1 VVDQLHATDSGNGA
15 AEQDR
20 KWYVIHTYSGYENK
34 VKTNLEHRIESM
46 GVQDKI
52 FQVVIPTEEEI
63 EIRDGQRRTV
73 SKKIF
78 PGYVLVQMI
87 ELKEGDEA
95 SNKAWYVV
103 RNTPGVTG
111 FVGSGAKPVPL
122 DDNEVKQILRQM
134 GVETPKYRVAF
145 QKGQSVRVTDGPFAE
160 FIGTALLLIAVI
172 GSGIAAQSL
181 SPGDVGLELLENAVA
196 TGAALVAIILAVGPV
211 SGAHLNPVV
220 SAADAVFGGLRLREL
235 AAYVIAQVAGA
246 VVGVLGLLGIP
257 YTGSSCAATSLCLRK
272 HLVNTLLDRAG
283 LPVPRWGV
291 VRPGGSIPAVGFP
304 AICKPAAEDGSL
316 GVEQRS
322 VVRTGRALAERVD
335 AMHTLWDEVLVQRF
349 IDGREVN
356 VGIVGDQVLPISEV
370 NFAAMPRGMW
380 RIVSYRS
387 KWEDGSDEDRGS
399 VPQCPADLPSELV
412 AELGGIAVAAWRLV
426 GGDGYGRVDLR
437 IDRSGRPWVLEVNA
451 NPDAAPDDGLARM
464 ALAAGLADIPA
475 TRRQSAS

>member
-1 VVDQLHATDSGNGA
+1 M
-15 AEQDR
+15 R
-20 KWYVIHTYSGYENK
+20 
-34 VKTNLEHRIESM
+34 
-46 GVQDKI
+46 
-52 FQVVIPTEEEI
+52 
-63 EIRDGQRRTV
+63 
-73 SKKIF
+73 
-78 PGYVLVQMI
+78 
-87 ELKEGDEA
+87 
-95 SNKAWYVV
+95 
-103 RNTPGVTG
+103 
-111 FVGSGAKPVPL
+111 
-122 DDNEVKQILRQM
+122 
-134 GVETPKYRVAF
+134 
-145 QKGQSVRVTDGPFAE
+145 
-160 FIGTALLLIAVI
+160 IAVI
-172 GSGIAAQSL
+172 FDGVSALGK
-181 SPGDVGLELLENAVA
+181 SPDLRILHAVEA
-196 TGAALVAIILAVGPV
+196 IEMALVDDGHEAVRVPVGPDGRWMERLRRARLDV
-211 SGAHLNPVV
+211 VFNLCEGLDGV
-220 SAADAVFGGLRLREL
+220 SALEPAV
-235 AAYVIAQVAGA
+235 I
-246 VVGVLGLLGIP
+246 GVLELLGIP

-451 NPDAAPDDGLARM
+451 NPDAAPDAGLARM
-464 ALAAGLADIPA
+464 ALAAGIDYTELVRMIVAGALGARRDASMPTDEHWMLSQRLSGVPA
-475 TRRQSAS
+475 GW